1 MSARALSDS
10 LLIPEIQRVHHENYS
25 VYGVWKMWHAMR
37 REGFDIGRDQTYRLM
52 KIAGVQGRRRG
63 GSPVTTKPAR
73 TLDSRP
79 DLVERNFVAPGPNQL
94 WVADITYV
102 RTMSGF
108 AYTAFITDVFSRK
121 IVGVQARSTMRT
133 DALSLE
139 ALEHA
144 LVSTGRQ
151 HQGRLVHHS
160 DRGSQYV
167 SLRYSQALMEAGLR
181 PSVGSV
187 GDCYDNALAESVN
200 GLYKSGLIHFHGPWA
215 SVAEVE
221 LATLRWVYWWNS
233 QRLYENLGYRIPE
246 EVEIEYYQQSGISP
260 ELVLQR
266 N

>member
-1 MSARALSDS
+1 
-10 LLIPEIQRVHHENYS
+10 
-25 VYGVWKMWHAMR
+25 
-37 REGFDIGRDQTYRLM
+37 
-52 KIAGVQGRRRG
+52 
-63 GSPVTTKPAR
+63 
-73 TLDSRP
+73 
-79 DLVERNFVAPGPNQL
+79 
-94 WVADITYV
+94 
-102 RTMSGF
+102 
-108 AYTAFITDVFSRK
+108 
-121 IVGVQARSTMRT
+121 MRT
-133 DALSLE
+133 DALPLE

-200 GLYKSGLIHFHGPWA
+200 DLYKSELIHFHGPWA

-233 QRLYENLGYRIPE
+233 QRLYENLGYRTPE
-246 EVEIEYYQQSGISP
+246 EVEIECYQQSGINP